1 MIYVLLTCLLGVV
14 MVLSFILGKK
24 DLELSNAEKR
34 YSDISR
40 ATSIRN
46 GADVDRLRKKYKRD
60 TV

>member
-40 ATSIRN
+40 ATSVRN
-46 GADVDRLRKKYKRD
+46 DADVDRLRKKYKRN

>member
-34 YSDISR
+34 CSDISR
-40 ATSIRN
+40 ASTIRN
-46 GADVDRLRKKYKRD
+46 SADIDKLRKKYKRN